1 MGLDE
6 ERDRRRERGG
16 GGGER
21 IGNERG
27 ETWVEEVFQG
37 RRRLKRDP

>member
-1 MGLDE
+1 MKTETGE
-6 ERDRRRERGG
+6 ESGV

-37 RRRLKRDP
+37 RRLKRDP

>member
-6 ERDRRRERGG
+6 EKDRRREQRA
-16 GGGER
+16 GER
-21 IGNERG
+21 RGNERG
-27 ETWVEEVFQG
+27 EAWVEEVFQG

>member
-6 ERDRRRERGG
+6 DRDRRRVQRA
-16 GGGER
+16 GER
-21 IGNERG
+21 RGNERG

-37 RRRLKRDP
+37 RKRLKRDP